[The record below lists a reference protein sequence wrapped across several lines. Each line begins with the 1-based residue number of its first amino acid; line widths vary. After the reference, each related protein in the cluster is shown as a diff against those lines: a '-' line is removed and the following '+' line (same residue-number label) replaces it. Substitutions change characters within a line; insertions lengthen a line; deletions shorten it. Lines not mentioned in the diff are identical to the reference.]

1 MFQGPNLCHSLF
13 KQRYMNFLRLPTFA
27 NKTQTSNLRGENFAG
42 SNLGGFRRCSWS
54 VSGLLIVIEF
64 TGQPSIATVA
74 QFLVTSDLI
83 NEYLQIRWSILIDP
97 CVSAR
102 AICKRILRA
111 SRKRVLRHVP
121 EHYRADREVLLA
133 AAARNASCICL
144 ADPALQTCLL
154 FLLFLIG
161 ASGVYGRF
169 STHLYSLYIYC
180 KYIYIYRYAFRH
192 LDMMECMYKIYR

>member
-1 MFQGPNLCHSLF
+1 MS
-13 KQRYMNFLRLPTFA
+13 FLRQPTFA

-54 VSGLLIVIEF
+54 DSGLLIVIEF
-64 TGQPSIATVA
+64 TGQHSGYGPVFFA
-74 QFLVTSDLI
+74 TSDLV
-83 NEYLQIRWSILIDP
+83 NEHLQIRADRSWSTH
-97 CVSAR
+97 VSARR

-111 SRKRVLRHVP
+111 SRKRVLRNVP

-161 ASGVYGRF
+161 ASGV
-169 STHLYSLYIYC
+169 C
-180 KYIYIYRYAFRH
+180 VCVWAFFH
-192 LDMMECMYKIYR
+192 SFV